1 MNDDLINEIR
11 QRQAELLRHQSLYHA
26 EDAPELSDGAYDQL
40 ARELAALESQLEPE
54 HPLRRQ
60 SPLNNVGSPTK
71 RGFASVTHEH
81 PMLSLA
87 NISGE
92 ASVRQFAER
101 IAGLLDM
108 EGGQAQALR
117 YAVDL
122 KFDGLALSLRYR
134 DGRLV
139 MAATR
144 GDGTQGEDVTN
155 NVKAAQIAPLIIN
168 KNINLGSN
176 FEVRGEVFMARSDFE
191 KLNAEQQLKQEK
203 TFANPRNAAAG
214 SMRQLDS
221 SVTASRRLRFFA
233 YGLLVGEDLREP
245 LLTHSQQLNALQEA
259 GFPVCDQRCSNGQI
273 EDVLRFIRES
283 EAKRPELDFD
293 IDGVVIKLESLAM
306 QEKLGFL
313 ARTPRF
319 AVAYKWPSEQA
330 MTKLLGIDCQVGR
343 TGAVTPVA
351 RLEPVRVGGVLVTNA
366 TLHNEGEIARKDLWI
381 GDTVWVRRAGD
392 VIPEVVASVAE
403 LRPSDARRFVMPNDC
418 PVCQGPLERPAEEA
432 VWRCI
437 SGLSCSAQRVQ
448 VLLHFAHRRAMNIE
462 GLGDRLAE
470 QLVEQGMVR
479 HLADLYALTEG
490 DLLKLE
496 RMGSKLA
503 LKLLD
508 EIRGSRKASLGRFI
522 FALGIRHVGE
532 KTAKDL
538 ASFFGDFER
547 LRQASVEELEQAPD
561 VGPVVAESIRS
572 FFQTPASLNELKLL
586 LDCIELRHDPS
597 LPVLQKGPAE
607 TQGSSSFFLGK
618 TFVLTG
624 ELSLYSR
631 EEAQALIESL
641 GGRVTGSVS
650 KRTDFVLAGQN
661 AGSKLD
667 KANSLGVTVIDESQF
682 LSAIQTTESNNE
694 SFSN

>member
-1 MNDDLINEIR
+1 
-11 QRQAELLRHQSLYHA
+11 
-26 EDAPELSDGAYDQL
+26 
-40 ARELAALESQLEPE
+40 
-54 HPLRRQ
+54 
-60 SPLNNVGSPTK
+60 
-71 RGFASVTHEH
+71 
-81 PMLSLA
+81 
-87 NISGE
+87 
-92 ASVRQFAER
+92 
-101 IAGLLDM
+101 
-108 EGGQAQALR
+108 
-117 YAVDL
+117 
-122 KFDGLALSLRYR
+122 
-134 DGRLV
+134 
-139 MAATR
+139 
-144 GDGTQGEDVTN
+144 
-155 NVKAAQIAPLIIN
+155 
-168 KNINLGSN
+168 
-176 FEVRGEVFMARSDFE
+176 
-191 KLNAEQQLKQEK
+191 
-203 TFANPRNAAAG
+203 
-214 SMRQLDS
+214 
-221 SVTASRRLRFFA
+221 
-233 YGLLVGEDLREP
+233 
-245 LLTHSQQLNALQEA
+245 
-259 GFPVCDQRCSNGQI
+259 
-273 EDVLRFIRES
+273 
-283 EAKRPELDFD
+283 
-293 IDGVVIKLESLAM
+293 
-306 QEKLGFL
+306 
-313 ARTPRF
+313 
-319 AVAYKWPSEQA
+319 VAYKWPSEQA

-366 TLHNEGEIARKDLWI
+366 TLHNEGEITRKDLWI

-392 VIPEVVASVAE
+392 VIPEVVASVAD
-403 LRPSDARRFVMPNDC
+403 LRPSNARRFVMPNVC

-448 VLLHFAHRRAMNIE
+448 ALLHFAHRRAMNIE

-479 HLADLYALTEG
+479 HLADLYALTEA

-508 EIRGSRKASLGRFI
+508 EIQGSRKASLGRFI

-547 LRQASVEELEQAPD
+547 LSQASIEELERAPD

-572 FFQTPASLNELKLL
+572 FFQTPASLNELRLL
-586 LDCIELRHDPS
+586 LDCVELQHDLS
-597 LPVLQKGPAE
+597 LPSLQKGQTT
-607 TQGSSSFFLGK
+607 TQGPTSFFLGK
-618 TFVLTG
+618 TVVLTG
-624 ELSLYSR
+624 ELSSYSR

-667 KANSLGVTVIDESQF
+667 KANSLGVTVIDESKF

-694 SFSN
+694 PFSK